1 MSTDTIQKL
10 ARPSVLGGAMIIA
23 GTAVGAGM
31 FSIPIVTSGVWF
43 SGSVALLVYTW
54 ACMLLSGL
62 MILEAT
68 LHYPSG
74 ASFNTMVRDLL
85 GKGWNAVNGLSV
97 AFVLYI
103 LTYAYISA
111 GGSIIAH
118 TLEGIVGV
126 GQTTAGLVFALVVA
140 FIVWLS
146 TRAVD
151 RLSTILIGGM
161 VITFVMS
168 VGDMFTHVQPAVLF
182 NTGDDQASYLPY
194 ALAALPYLLT
204 SFGYHGNIPG
214 LVKYY
219 HKDSGSVVRSLVYG
233 TLLALAIYIL
243 WQYVIQ
249 GNIARDAFKQVIAEG
264 RQYRQPAQANG
275 QRLQQPDR
283 QPTAERLLLYGA
295 GQLVPRRVAG
305 PVRLP
310 GGLLQVQGRRRRTQ
324 QDRAGDLCAAD
335 PGRAAVPE
343 RFPVRHRLRRAGG
356 HHLGS
361 DRAGTDGARQPPP
374 LSAGGIPRTGRQR
387 RDPVRHPVRADQ
399 RHRAYSVAVRSA
411 AGLPLIPEGRAS
423 ALPFPH
429 CFYTELLPEISGAST
444 LSQLL

>member
-1 MSTDTIQKL
+1 MSADTIQKL
-10 ARPSVLGGAMIIA
+10 SRPSVLGGAMIIA

-43 SGSVALLVYTW
+43 SGSVALLIYTW
-54 ACMLLSGL
+54 FCMLISGL

-68 LHYPSG
+68 MNYPAG
-74 ASFNTMVRDLL
+74 ASFHTVVKDLL
-85 GKGWNAVNGLSV
+85 GKGWNTLNSLSIT
-97 AFVLYI
+97 FVLYI

-118 TLEGIVGV
+118 TLEGVFGAN
-126 GQTTAGLVFALVVA
+126 QTLSGLVFAIVVA

-161 VITFVMS
+161 VITFVLS

-182 NTGDDQASYLPY
+182 NQGGSDANYLPY

-204 SFGYHGNIPG
+204 SFGYHGNVPG

-219 HKDSGSVVRSLVYG
+219 QKDSGAVVRSLVYG

-264 RQYRQPAQANG
+264 GNIG
-275 QRLQQPDR
+275 S
-283 QPTAERLLLYGA
+283 LLKQMGNVSSSYA
-295 GQLVPRRVAG
+295 VGQLLNAFSYMALASSFLGVSLGLFDFLADFFKFKDNQAGRTKSALVTFVPPTLAALLFPNGFLYAIGFAGLAATIWAVIVPAMMARSSRRRFPQASY
-305 PVRLP
+305 RAP
-310 GGLLQVQGRRRRTQ
+310 GGQGMILFIILFGAINAVAHVLTLL
-324 QDRAGDLCAAD
+324 D
-335 PGRAAVPE
+335 
-343 RFPVRHRLRRAGG
+343 
-356 HHLGS
+356 
-361 DRAGTDGARQPPP
+361 
-374 LSAGGIPRTGRQR
+374 
-387 RDPVRHPVRADQ
+387 
-399 RHRAYSVAVRSA
+399 
-411 AGLPLIPEGRAS
+411 
-423 ALPFPH
+423 
-429 CFYTELLPEISGAST
+429 LLPVFK
-444 LSQLL
+444 

>member
-1 MSTDTIQKL
+1 MSADTIQKL
-10 ARPSVLGGAMIIA
+10 SRPSVLGGAMIIA

-43 SGSVALLVYTW
+43 SGSVALLIYTW
-54 ACMLLSGL
+54 FCMLISGL

-68 LHYPSG
+68 MNYPAG
-74 ASFNTMVRDLL
+74 ASFHTVVKDLL
-85 GKGWNAVNGLSV
+85 GKGWNTLNGLSIT
-97 AFVLYI
+97 FVLYI

-118 TLEGIVGV
+118 TLEGVFGAN
-126 GQTTAGLVFALVVA
+126 QTLSGLVFAIVVA

-161 VITFVMS
+161 VITFVLS

-182 NTGDDQASYLPY
+182 NQGGSDANYLPY

-204 SFGYHGNIPG
+204 SFGYHGNVPG

-219 HKDSGSVVRSLVYG
+219 QKDSGAVVRSLVYG

-264 RQYRQPAQANG
+264 GNIG
-275 QRLQQPDR
+275 S
-283 QPTAERLLLYGA
+283 LLKQMGNVSSSYA
-295 GQLVPRRVAG
+295 VGQLLNAFSYMALASSFLGVSLGLFDFLADFFKFKDNQAGRTKSALVTFVPPTLAALLFPNGFLYAIGFAGLAATIWAVIVPAMMARASRRRFPQASY
-305 PVRLP
+305 RAP
-310 GGLLQVQGRRRRTQ
+310 GGQGMILFIILFGVINAVAHVLTLL
-324 QDRAGDLCAAD
+324 D
-335 PGRAAVPE
+335 
-343 RFPVRHRLRRAGG
+343 
-356 HHLGS
+356 
-361 DRAGTDGARQPPP
+361 
-374 LSAGGIPRTGRQR
+374 
-387 RDPVRHPVRADQ
+387 
-399 RHRAYSVAVRSA
+399 
-411 AGLPLIPEGRAS
+411 
-423 ALPFPH
+423 
-429 CFYTELLPEISGAST
+429 LLPVFK
-444 LSQLL
+444 

>member
-43 SGSVALLVYTW
+43 SGSVALLIYTW
-54 ACMLLSGL
+54 ACMLVSGL

-74 ASFNTMVRDLL
+74 ASFHTIVKDLL
-85 GKGWNAVNGLSV
+85 GKGWNAINGISI

-126 GQTTAGLVFALVVA
+126 GQTTAGLVFAIVVA

-161 VITFVMS
+161 VITFVIS
-168 VGDMFTHVQPAVLF
+168 VGDMFTHVQPTVLF
-182 NTGDDQASYLPY
+182 NRGDDQASYLPY

-204 SFGYHGNIPG
+204 SFGYHGNVPG

-219 HKDSGSVVRSLVYG
+219 RKDSRAVVRSLVFG

-249 GNIARDAFKQVIAEG
+249 GNITRDAFKQVIAEG
-264 RQYRQPAQANG
+264 GNIGSLLKQMGNVSSSQAV
-275 QRLQQPDR
+275 
-283 QPTAERLLLYGA
+283 
-295 GQLVPRRVAG
+295 GQLLNAFSYMALASSFLGVS
-305 PVRLP
+305 L
-310 GGLLQVQGRRRRTQ
+310 GLFDYL
-324 QDRAGDLCAAD
+324 AD
-335 PGRAAVPE
+335 
-343 RFPVRHRLRRAGG
+343 FFKF
-356 HHLGS
+356 S
-361 DRAGTDGARQPPP
+361 DDT
-374 LSAGGIPRTGRQR
+374 TGRSKTALVTFA
-387 RDPVRHPVRADQ
+387 PPTLA
-399 RHRAYSVAVRSA
+399 ALLFPNGFLYAIGF
-411 AGLPLIPEGRAS
+411 AGLAATIWAVIVPAMLA
-423 ALPFPH
+423 
-429 CFYTELLPEISGAST
+429 
-444 LSQLL
+444 

>member
-1 MSTDTIQKL
+1 MSADTIQKL
-10 ARPSVLGGAMIIA
+10 SRPSVLGGAMIIA

-43 SGSVALLVYTW
+43 SGSVALLIYTW
-54 ACMLLSGL
+54 FCMLISGL

-68 LHYPSG
+68 MNYPTG
-74 ASFNTMVRDLL
+74 ASFHTVVKDLL
-85 GKGWNAVNGLSV
+85 GKGWNTLNSLSIT
-97 AFVLYI
+97 FVLYI

-118 TLEGIVGV
+118 TLEGVFGAN
-126 GQTTAGLVFALVVA
+126 QTLSGLVFAIVVA

-161 VITFVMS
+161 VITFVLS

-182 NTGDDQASYLPY
+182 NQGGSDANYLPY

-204 SFGYHGNIPG
+204 SFGYHGNVPG

-219 HKDSGSVVRSLVYG
+219 QKDSGAVVRSLVYG

-264 RQYRQPAQANG
+264 GNIG
-275 QRLQQPDR
+275 S
-283 QPTAERLLLYGA
+283 LLKQMGNVSSSYA
-295 GQLVPRRVAG
+295 VGQLLNAFSYMALASSFLGVSLGLFDFLADFFKFKDNQAGRTKSALVTFLPPTLAALLFPNGFLYAIGFAGLAATIWAVIVPAMMARASRRRFPQASY
-305 PVRLP
+305 RAP
-310 GGLLQVQGRRRRTQ
+310 GGQGMILFIILFGAINAVAHVLTLL
-324 QDRAGDLCAAD
+324 D
-335 PGRAAVPE
+335 
-343 RFPVRHRLRRAGG
+343 
-356 HHLGS
+356 
-361 DRAGTDGARQPPP
+361 
-374 LSAGGIPRTGRQR
+374 
-387 RDPVRHPVRADQ
+387 
-399 RHRAYSVAVRSA
+399 
-411 AGLPLIPEGRAS
+411 
-423 ALPFPH
+423 
-429 CFYTELLPEISGAST
+429 LLPVFK
-444 LSQLL
+444 

>member
-1 MSTDTIQKL
+1 MSADTIQKL
-10 ARPSVLGGAMIIA
+10 SRPSVLGGAMIIA

-43 SGSVALLVYTW
+43 SGSVALLIYTW
-54 ACMLLSGL
+54 ACMLISGL
-62 MILEAT
+62 MILEAA

-74 ASFNTMVRDLL
+74 ASFNTIVKDLL
-85 GKGWNAVNGLSV
+85 GKSWNAINGISI

-111 GGSIIAH
+111 GSSIIAH
-118 TLEGIVGV
+118 TLEGIIGV
-126 GQTTAGLVFALVVA
+126 GQTAAGLVFAIVVA

-182 NTGDDQASYLPY
+182 NRGDDQASYLPY

-204 SFGYHGNIPG
+204 SFGYHGNVPG

-219 HKDSGSVVRSLVYG
+219 HKDSSAVVRSLVYG

-249 GNIARDAFKQVIAEG
+249 GNIARDAFRQVIAEG
-264 RQYRQPAQANG
+264 GNIGSLLKQMGNVSSSQTVGPLLSAFSYMALASSFLGVSLGLFDYLADFFKFSDDTAGRTKTALVTFAPPTIAALLVPNGFLYAIGFAGLAATVWAVIVPAMMARASRRRFADAQYRA
-275 QRLQQPDR
+275 
-283 QPTAERLLLYGA
+283 
-295 GQLVPRRVAG
+295 
-305 PVRLP
+305 P
-310 GGLLQVQGRRRRTQ
+310 GGYGMILFIILFGVVNAVAHVLALLG
-324 QDRAGDLCAAD
+324 
-335 PGRAAVPE
+335 
-343 RFPVRHRLRRAGG
+343 
-356 HHLGS
+356 
-361 DRAGTDGARQPPP
+361 
-374 LSAGGIPRTGRQR
+374 
-387 RDPVRHPVRADQ
+387 
-399 RHRAYSVAVRSA
+399 
-411 AGLPLIPEGRAS
+411 
-423 ALPFPH
+423 
-429 CFYTELLPEISGAST
+429 LLPVFK
-444 LSQLL
+444 

>member
-1 MSTDTIQKL
+1 MSADTIQKL
-10 ARPSVLGGAMIIA
+10 SRPSVLGGAMIIA

-43 SGSVALLVYTW
+43 SGSVALLIYTW
-54 ACMLLSGL
+54 FCMLISGL

-68 LHYPSG
+68 MNYPAG
-74 ASFNTMVRDLL
+74 ASFHTVVKDLL
-85 GKGWNAVNGLSV
+85 GKGWNTLNGLSIT
-97 AFVLYI
+97 FVLYI

-118 TLEGIVGV
+118 TLEGVFGAN
-126 GQTTAGLVFALVVA
+126 QTLSGLVFAIIVA

-161 VITFVMS
+161 VITFVLS

-182 NTGDDQASYLPY
+182 NQGDSDANYLPY

-204 SFGYHGNIPG
+204 SFGYHGNVPG

-219 HKDSGSVVRSLVYG
+219 QKDSGAVVRSLVYG

-264 RQYRQPAQANG
+264 GNIG
-275 QRLQQPDR
+275 S
-283 QPTAERLLLYGA
+283 LLKQMGNVSSSHA
-295 GQLVPRRVAG
+295 VGQLLNAFSYMALASSFLGVSLGLFDFLADFFKFKDNQVGRTKSALVTFVPPTVAALLFPNGFLYAIGFAGLAATIWAVIVPAMMARASRRRFPQAG
-305 PVRLP
+305 YRAP
-310 GGLLQVQGRRRRTQ
+310 GGQGMILFIILFGAINAVAHVLTLL
-324 QDRAGDLCAAD
+324 D
-335 PGRAAVPE
+335 
-343 RFPVRHRLRRAGG
+343 
-356 HHLGS
+356 
-361 DRAGTDGARQPPP
+361 
-374 LSAGGIPRTGRQR
+374 
-387 RDPVRHPVRADQ
+387 
-399 RHRAYSVAVRSA
+399 
-411 AGLPLIPEGRAS
+411 
-423 ALPFPH
+423 
-429 CFYTELLPEISGAST
+429 LLPVFK
-444 LSQLL
+444 

>member
-1 MSTDTIQKL
+1 MSADTIQKL
-10 ARPSVLGGAMIIA
+10 SRPSVLGGAMIIA

-43 SGSVALLVYTW
+43 SGSVALLIYTW
-54 ACMLLSGL
+54 FCMLISGL

-68 LHYPSG
+68 MNYPAG
-74 ASFNTMVRDLL
+74 ASFHTVVKDLL
-85 GKGWNAVNGLSV
+85 GKGWNTLNSLSIT
-97 AFVLYI
+97 FVLYI

-118 TLEGIVGV
+118 TLEGVFGAN
-126 GQTTAGLVFALVVA
+126 QTLSGLVFAIVVA

-161 VITFVMS
+161 VITFVLS

-182 NTGDDQASYLPY
+182 NQGGSDANYLPY

-204 SFGYHGNIPG
+204 SFGYHGNVPG

-219 HKDSGSVVRSLVYG
+219 QKDSGAVVRSLVYG

-264 RQYRQPAQANG
+264 GNIG
-275 QRLQQPDR
+275 S
-283 QPTAERLLLYGA
+283 LLKQMGNVSSSYA
-295 GQLVPRRVAG
+295 VGQLLNAFSYMALTSSFLGVSLGLFDFLADFFKFKDNQAGRTKSALVTFVPPTLAALLFPNGFLYAIGFAGLAATIWAVIVPAMMARASRRRFPQASY
-305 PVRLP
+305 RAP
-310 GGLLQVQGRRRRTQ
+310 GGQGMILFIILFGAINAVAHVLTLL
-324 QDRAGDLCAAD
+324 D
-335 PGRAAVPE
+335 
-343 RFPVRHRLRRAGG
+343 
-356 HHLGS
+356 
-361 DRAGTDGARQPPP
+361 
-374 LSAGGIPRTGRQR
+374 
-387 RDPVRHPVRADQ
+387 
-399 RHRAYSVAVRSA
+399 
-411 AGLPLIPEGRAS
+411 
-423 ALPFPH
+423 
-429 CFYTELLPEISGAST
+429 LLPVFK
-444 LSQLL
+444 

>member
-1 MSTDTIQKL
+1 MSADTIQKL
-10 ARPSVLGGAMIIA
+10 SRPSVLGGAMIIA

-54 ACMLLSGL
+54 ACMLISGL
-62 MILEAT
+62 MILEAA

-74 ASFNTMVRDLL
+74 ASFHTIVKDLL
-85 GKGWNAVNGLSV
+85 GKGWNAINGISI

-126 GQTTAGLVFALVVA
+126 GQSTAGLVFAVVVA

-182 NTGDDQASYLPY
+182 NRGDDQASYLPY

-204 SFGYHGNIPG
+204 SFGYHGNVPG

-219 HKDSGSVVRSLVYG
+219 HKDSGAVVRSLVYG

-264 RQYRQPAQANG
+264 GNIGSLLKQMGNVTSSQTVGQLLNAFSYMALASSFLGVSLGLFDYLADFFKFSDDTVGRSKTALVTFAPPTIAAQLFPNGFLYAIGFAGLAATVWAVIVPAMMARASRRRFTEAQYRA
-275 QRLQQPDR
+275 
-283 QPTAERLLLYGA
+283 
-295 GQLVPRRVAG
+295 
-305 PVRLP
+305 P
-310 GGLLQVQGRRRRTQ
+310 GGYGMILFIILFGVINAVAHVLALLG
-324 QDRAGDLCAAD
+324 
-335 PGRAAVPE
+335 
-343 RFPVRHRLRRAGG
+343 
-356 HHLGS
+356 
-361 DRAGTDGARQPPP
+361 
-374 LSAGGIPRTGRQR
+374 
-387 RDPVRHPVRADQ
+387 
-399 RHRAYSVAVRSA
+399 
-411 AGLPLIPEGRAS
+411 
-423 ALPFPH
+423 
-429 CFYTELLPEISGAST
+429 LLPVF
-444 LSQLL
+444 Q

>member
-1 MSTDTIQKL
+1 MSADTIQKL
-10 ARPSVLGGAMIIA
+10 SRPSVLGGAMIIA

-43 SGSVALLVYTW
+43 SGSVALLIYTW
-54 ACMLLSGL
+54 FCMLISGL

-68 LHYPSG
+68 MNYPAG
-74 ASFNTMVRDLL
+74 ASFHTVVKDLL
-85 GKGWNAVNGLSV
+85 GKGWNTLNSLSIT
-97 AFVLYI
+97 FVLYI

-118 TLEGIVGV
+118 TLEGVFGAN
-126 GQTTAGLVFALVVA
+126 QTLSGLVFAIVVA

-161 VITFVMS
+161 VITFVLS

-182 NTGDDQASYLPY
+182 NQGGSDANYLPY

-204 SFGYHGNIPG
+204 SFGYHGNVPG

-219 HKDSGSVVRSLVYG
+219 QKDSGAVVRSLVYG

-264 RQYRQPAQANG
+264 GNIG
-275 QRLQQPDR
+275 S
-283 QPTAERLLLYGA
+283 LLKQMGNVSSSHA
-295 GQLVPRRVAG
+295 VGQLLNAFSYMALASSFLGVSLGLFDFLADFFKFKDNQAGRTKSALVTFVPPTLAALLFPNGFLYAIGFAGLAATIWAVIVPAMMARASRRRFPQASY
-305 PVRLP
+305 RAP
-310 GGLLQVQGRRRRTQ
+310 GGQGMILFIILFGVINAVAHVLTLL
-324 QDRAGDLCAAD
+324 D
-335 PGRAAVPE
+335 
-343 RFPVRHRLRRAGG
+343 
-356 HHLGS
+356 
-361 DRAGTDGARQPPP
+361 
-374 LSAGGIPRTGRQR
+374 
-387 RDPVRHPVRADQ
+387 
-399 RHRAYSVAVRSA
+399 
-411 AGLPLIPEGRAS
+411 
-423 ALPFPH
+423 
-429 CFYTELLPEISGAST
+429 LLPVFK
-444 LSQLL
+444 

>member
-1 MSTDTIQKL
+1 MSADTIQKL
-10 ARPSVLGGAMIIA
+10 SRPSVLGGAMIIA

-43 SGSVALLVYTW
+43 SGSVALLIYTW
-54 ACMLLSGL
+54 FCMLISGL

-68 LHYPSG
+68 MNYPAG
-74 ASFNTMVRDLL
+74 ASFHTVVKDLL
-85 GKGWNAVNGLSV
+85 GKGWNTLNSLSIT
-97 AFVLYI
+97 FVLYI

-118 TLEGIVGV
+118 TLEGVFGAN
-126 GQTTAGLVFALVVA
+126 QTLSGLVFAIVVA

-161 VITFVMS
+161 VITFVLS

-182 NTGDDQASYLPY
+182 NQGGSDANYLPY

-204 SFGYHGNIPG
+204 SFGYHGNVPG

-219 HKDSGSVVRSLVYG
+219 QKDSGAVVRSLVYG

-264 RQYRQPAQANG
+264 GNIG
-275 QRLQQPDR
+275 S
-283 QPTAERLLLYGA
+283 LLKQMGNVSSSYA
-295 GQLVPRRVAG
+295 VGQLLNAFSYMALASSFLGVSLGLFDFLADFFKFKDNQAGRTKSALVTFVPPTLAALLFPNGFLYAIGFAGLAATIWAVIVPAMMARASRRRFPQASY
-305 PVRLP
+305 RAP
-310 GGLLQVQGRRRRTQ
+310 GGQGMILFIILFGAINAVAHVLTLL
-324 QDRAGDLCAAD
+324 D
-335 PGRAAVPE
+335 
-343 RFPVRHRLRRAGG
+343 
-356 HHLGS
+356 
-361 DRAGTDGARQPPP
+361 
-374 LSAGGIPRTGRQR
+374 
-387 RDPVRHPVRADQ
+387 
-399 RHRAYSVAVRSA
+399 
-411 AGLPLIPEGRAS
+411 
-423 ALPFPH
+423 
-429 CFYTELLPEISGAST
+429 LLPVFK
-444 LSQLL
+444 